1 MNTQARNLFL
11 AALAVIALIGVA
23 LIFVVRGSTPA
34 TSSLPEAGADKTFK
48 ITFKAQTADI
58 IGKPFTG
65 DAVGR
70 VRYSLG
76 KADARVTVVEFS
88 DYECPFCKMFSQETE
103 AQFISQFVDT
113 GKVRFVF
120 RDLPLQQH
128 QNAFRAATAAA
139 CADDQSKFWA
149 MHQLLFRAQDEWSA
163 LSSNA
168 VQDKFADY
176 ANQLGLDGAALK
188 ACMTSGK
195 HDATIKAD
203 TDAGY
208 ALKIGGTPSFFI
220 NGYRYDAALPIEAL
234 RAILKDAG
242 VE

>member
-1 MNTQARNLFL
+1 L

-23 LIFVVRGSTPA
+23 LIFVVRGPDPA
-34 TSSLPEAGADKTFK
+34 SPTAAGADKTFK
-48 ITFKAQTADI
+48 VTINGQTADI
-58 IGKPFTG
+58 VGKPFTG
-65 DAVGR
+65 DAVGQ

-76 KADARVTVVEFS
+76 KVNARVTVVEFS
-88 DYECPFCKMFSQETE
+88 DYECPFCKSFSQDTE
-103 AQFISQFVDT
+103 AQFISEFVET
-113 GKVRFVF
+113 GKVRYVF

-139 CADDQSKFWA
+139 CANDQGKFWE
-149 MHQLLFRAQDEWSA
+149 MHRLLFRAQDEWAA

-168 VQDKFADY
+168 VQDKYADY
-176 ANQLGLDGAALK
+176 AGQLGLDGAALK
-188 ACMTSGK
+188 ACMASGK
-195 HDATIKAD
+195 HDAAINAD
-203 TDAGY
+203 ADAGY

-234 RAILKDAG
+234 RTILKDAG

>member
-1 MNTQARNLFL
+1 VNTQARNLFL

-23 LIFVVRGSTPA
+23 LIFVVRGSN
-34 TSSLPEAGADKTFK
+34 SSSVTEAGADKTFK
-48 ITFKAQTADI
+48 VTIQGQTADI
-58 IGKPFTG
+58 VGKPFSG

-76 KADARVTVVEFS
+76 RADARITVVEFS
-88 DYECPFCKMFSQETE
+88 DYECPFCKMFSEQTE
-103 AQFISQFVDT
+103 AQFMAQFVDT

-139 CADDQSKFWA
+139 CANDQGKFWDV
-149 MHQLLFRAQDEWSA
+149 HRLLFRAQDDWAKLSA
-163 LSSNA
+163 QA

-188 ACMTSGK
+188 VCVGSGK
-195 HDATIKAD
+195 HDATIRAD
-203 TDAGY
+203 ADAGF